1 MRYFVVG
8 SDGKRF
14 GPADLQT
21 LQDWANEGRLTES
34 SKMVEEGTGSFVVA
48 SDVPGLVFLPRAP
61 EPDRPVERVD
71 NHLAKSI
78 IVAIICCQPLGILAV
93 IFSAQ
98 VDGLVMA
105 GRTEEAKRKAKLA
118 NSFANWG
125 IALFVLLILYT
136 VFMAVG
142 PLLGRG
148 WV

>member
-14 GPADLQT
+14 GPADLPT
-21 LQDWANEGRLTES
+21 LQEWVNQGRLTES
-34 SKMVEEGTGSFVVA
+34 SKMIEEGTGSFVVA
-48 SDVPGLVFLPRAP
+48 CDVPGLVFLPRVP
-61 EPDRPVERVD
+61 EPDWPFERVA

-78 IVAIICCQPLGILAV
+78 IVAILCCQPLGIIAV

-136 VFMAVG
+136 VFMTVG